1 MPDGSWP
8 DAACAQ
14 RICRLFAELSAGFGA
29 RAAFWQRYADSLQD
43 EEEVSASSIRDALA
57 AEI

>member
-1 MPDGSWP
+1 MPDGSLP

-14 RICRLFAELSAGFGA
+14 RISRLFAELSDEFEA
-29 RAAFWQRYADSLQD
+29 RAAFWQRYADYLQD
-43 EEEVSASSIRDALA
+43 AGEVSAPSLRDVLA